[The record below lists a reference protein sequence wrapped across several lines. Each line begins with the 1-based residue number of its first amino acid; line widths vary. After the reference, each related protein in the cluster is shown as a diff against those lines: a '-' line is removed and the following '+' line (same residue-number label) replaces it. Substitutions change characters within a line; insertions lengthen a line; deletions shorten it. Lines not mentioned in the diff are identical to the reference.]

1 MVRLIALRLLES
13 YFRHRWLYLVPIVLL
28 AGAGVMFQMS
38 QTPNYITRS
47 TLYIQKETLLSSLT
61 SIRSDGIAWTTPAQ
75 QTLAELNE
83 LLQSNAYMRAI
94 IQHTDLEANMT
105 LDRDTVDM
113 TYGEA
118 RDSIWTQQLGDN
130 LVLVGAVNPD
140 PKISYQLV
148 VAATDTYIQWKTNLN
163 REESIAAKTF
173 FENLTQAY
181 KAQLEPA
188 QQELTDYLTLH
199 PEPVRGERPA
209 AEKAEIDR
217 LQLAVNTLASRL
229 SSAESKLED
238 IQLTLARTENDA
250 QQTYIVLDQPR
261 FPESPEHSKF
271 DMLLNLIVFVAT
283 GVFISVTGIVGGMIL
298 DRSFRFPI
306 DVRHGLTLPV
316 LAMISESAP
325 EVVVAPEIA
334 DIQSRKLL
342 AQPTTRVVERPLPNG
357 NGHITNGNTEPRI
370 GRKSKGILIGRSQQ

>member
-1 MVRLIALRLLES
+1 M
-13 YFRHRWLYLVPIVLL
+13 
-28 AGAGVMFQMS
+28 
-38 QTPNYITRS
+38 
-47 TLYIQKETLLSSLT
+47 LSSLT

-94 IQHTDLEANMT
+94 IQHTDLEAKMT
-105 LDRDTVDM
+105 RDRDTVDM
-113 TYGEA
+113 TYIEA
-118 RDSIWTQQLGDN
+118 RDAIWVQQLGDN
-130 LVLVGAVNPD
+130 LVLKGASHDD

-148 VAATDTYIQWKTNLN
+148 AATTDTYIQWKTNLN
-163 REESIAAKTF
+163 REESKAALTF

-217 LQLAVNTLASRL
+217 LQVAADTLSTRL
-229 SSAESKLED
+229 NSAESKLED

-261 FPESPEHSKF
+261 FPESPEQSKV
-271 DMLLNLIVFVAT
+271 DLIVN
-283 GVFISVTGIVGGMIL
+283 FILFIGTGIFM
-298 DRSFRFPI
+298 
-306 DVRHGLTLPV
+306 
-316 LAMISESAP
+316 
-325 EVVVAPEIA
+325 
-334 DIQSRKLL
+334 
-342 AQPTTRVVERPLPNG
+342 
-357 NGHITNGNTEPRI
+357 
-370 GRKSKGILIGRSQQ
+370 

>member
-1 MVRLIALRLLES
+1 MVRLITLRLLES

-28 AGAGVMFQMS
+28 TGVAVVYQLNV
-38 QTPNYITRS
+38 TPNYITRS

-94 IQHTDLEANMT
+94 IQHTDLEAKMT
-105 LDRDTVDM
+105 RDRDTVDM
-113 TYGEA
+113 TYIEA
-118 RDSIWTQQLGDN
+118 RDAIWVQQLGDN
-130 LVLVGAVNPD
+130 LVLVGASHDD

-148 VAATDTYIQWKTNLN
+148 AATTDTYIQWKTNLN
-163 REESIAAKTF
+163 REESKAALTF

-217 LQLAVNTLASRL
+217 LQVAADTLSTRL
-229 SSAESKLED
+229 NSAESKLED

-261 FPESPEHSKF
+261 FPESPEQSKV
-271 DMLLNLIVFVAT
+271 DLIVNFILFIGT
-283 GVFISVTGIVGGMIL
+283 GIFMSVLGIVGGLIL

-306 DVRHGLTLPV
+306 DVRHGLNLPV
-316 LAMISESAP
+316 LAMIPEASQRMGAAP
-325 EVVVAPEIA
+325 AMETASHPVHLP
-334 DIQSRKLL
+334 
-342 AQPTTRVVERPLPNG
+342 QPTSQLVERPIQNG
-357 NGHITNGNTEPRI
+357 NGHLANGRPAKRI
-370 GRKSKGILIGRSQQ
+370 GRKSKSILIGRSQQ